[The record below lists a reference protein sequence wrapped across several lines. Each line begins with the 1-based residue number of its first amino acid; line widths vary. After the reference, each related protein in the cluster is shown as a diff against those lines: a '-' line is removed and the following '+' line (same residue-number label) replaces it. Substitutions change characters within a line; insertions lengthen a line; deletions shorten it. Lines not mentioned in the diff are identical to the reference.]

1 MAVSVGATALRHRR
15 RVTAQALRN
24 AASNS
29 SIHVESAGVGA
40 TAILTA
46 VTAVAELL
54 FGFGSFSAAA
64 TEAVLETDVL
74 LFGILSVSVIVGDE
88 ALASE
93 PSAQV
98 IGEPLTQVPCVVSA
112 DTNVVPAGSVSDTT
126 TLLAP
131 VAPLFSTVIV

>member
-1 MAVSVGATALRHRR
+1 MAFSIGERLPHRR

-29 SIHVESAGVGA
+29 NIHVESAGVGA
-40 TAILTA
+40 TATLTA

-54 FGFGSFSAAA
+54 FGLGSFSAAV
-64 TEAVLETDVL
+64 TEAVFETDVL
-74 LFGILSVSVIVGDE
+74 LFGILSVSVIVAD
-88 ALASE
+88 APLARE

-98 IGEPLTQVPCVVSA
+98 IGDPAAQVPCVVSA
-112 DTNVVPAGSVSDTT
+112 EPNVVPAGSVSDTT

-131 VAPLFSTVIV
+131 VAPLFITMIV

>member
-1 MAVSVGATALRHRR
+1 MAVSVGAKALRHRR

-29 SIHVESAGVGA
+29 SSHVESAGVGA
-40 TAILTA
+40 AAMLTA

-54 FGFGSFSAAA
+54 LVFGSFSAAA
-64 TEAVLETDVL
+64 TEAVFETDVL
-74 LFGILSVSVIVGDE
+74 LFGILSVSVIVAD
-88 ALASE
+88 APLASD

-98 IGEPLTQVPCVVSA
+98 IGDPATQVPCVVS
-112 DTNVVPAGSVSDTT
+112 TEPNVVPAGSVSDTA

-131 VAPLFSTVIV
+131 VGPLFSTVIV